1 MCVQYKLNF
10 DVYIRT
16 AIRTDD
22 TKSRACAVTS
32 NGRRENSQNACKVYA
47 RLREYERCKS
57 KFKRCTIITR
67 QNRNKT
73 TADRP
78 RWWCKGGLG
87 RNDDA
92 RIGQRRISHINNMV
106 DQLRILYTCAH
117 VKTPLDV
124 LSDVLAREKGLKYYY
139 SIIVLFSA
147 VYASKEVV
155 GVLSLSLSVFTL
167 FTVTPFC
174 QSVRISAVPPRQCV
188 IVRYKTI
195 LIYRHHV

>member
-16 AIRTDD
+16 AIWTDD

-32 NGRRENSQNACKVYA
+32 NGRRENPQNACKVYA

-73 TADRP
+73 TADR
-78 RWWCKGGLG
+78 WCKGGLG

-155 GVLSLSLSVFTL
+155 GVLSLSLCVHSFYGY
-167 FTVTPFC
+167 TVLP
-174 QSVRISAVPPRQCV
+174 IG
-188 IVRYKTI
+188 
-195 LIYRHHV
+195 